1 MKRVAILGSTG
12 SIGQTALAVAE
23 HLREQVEVVALA
35 AHGNIDLLEE
45 QVRRFS
51 PKYVAVADP
60 KRATELRR
68 RLAGKDVG
76 EGIEGVSALASCP
89 EVDFVLMAI
98 TGTAALLP
106 TVAAIRAGKQIGLA
120 SKEVLVSGG
129 EWIMQLVKRYA
140 VDLIPVDSEHSA
152 IFQCLQGGKTWD
164 VSRLILTASGGP
176 FREYSVSELESVDVA
191 SALKHPTWNMGAK
204 ITVDSSTLMNKGLE
218 VIEAYWLFGL
228 PVDKI
233 EVVVH
238 PQSIVHSMVEFRDRS
253 ILAQMGEPSM
263 QLPIQYAMTFPER
276 REGAM
281 TAFDFTRARRMDFY
295 QADTRRFRCLDLAFE
310 ALRVGGSL
318 PCFMS
323 AANEVLVDRFLK
335 EQIRWTDIAQR
346 LEDLMQAHAVQPLDN
361 LDDIL
366 AIDALGRMEAGGV

>member
-1 MKRVAILGSTG
+1 
-12 SIGQTALAVAE
+12 
-23 HLREQVEVVALA
+23 
-35 AHGNIDLLEE
+35 
-45 QVRRFS
+45 
-51 PKYVAVADP
+51 
-60 KRATELRR
+60 
-68 RLAGKDVG
+68 
-76 EGIEGVSALASCP
+76 
-89 EVDFVLMAI
+89 
-98 TGTAALLP
+98 
-106 TVAAIRAGKQIGLA
+106 
-120 SKEVLVSGG
+120 
-129 EWIMQLVKRYA
+129 
-140 VDLIPVDSEHSA
+140 
-152 IFQCLQGGKTWD
+152 
-164 VSRLILTASGGP
+164 
-176 FREYSVSELESVDVA
+176 
-191 SALKHPTWNMGAK
+191 
-204 ITVDSSTLMNKGLE
+204 MNKGLE